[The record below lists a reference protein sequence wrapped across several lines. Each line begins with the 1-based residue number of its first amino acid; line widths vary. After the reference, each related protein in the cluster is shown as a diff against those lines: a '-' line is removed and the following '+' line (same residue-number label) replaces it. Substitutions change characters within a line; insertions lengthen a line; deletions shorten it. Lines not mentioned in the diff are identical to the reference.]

1 MLRGPCIYPCNSTA
15 LWERS
20 NELFKMGTRNP
31 ESLFSNR
38 SINLMPDG

>member
-1 MLRGPCIYPCNSTA
+1 MLRGPCTYPCNSTA

-20 NELFKMGTRNP
+20 NELFKMGSRNP